1 MNLIIQN
8 NFGFLRWFDF
18 RKEFV
23 LILVTGAAGKTGKT
37 ITNALTRNG
46 IDVRAV
52 VRKEDQI
59 SEMEKV
65 GAKEVIVSDL
75 LDETTLDGAF
85 FGTTAIYHICPNMH
99 PQELEI
105 GQLMIQLAQKNHLKH
120 FVFHSVL
127 HPQVEAMPHHWKK
140 MRLEDQLFRMTIPFT
155 ILQPAAYMQNV
166 LGYLDKMLKTG
177 EYRIPYSTSSKSS
190 MIDLEDLAEVVVKV
204 FSESGHEN
212 AIYELSSTETLS
224 ALDVA
229 TVVASVTGKL
239 ILAGTLDR
247 STWEKDARKS
257 GLSDYAV
264 DTLIKM
270 FEYYEENDFIGNPN
284 QLKWL
289 LGREPT
295 TFDQFFRRE
304 YNN

>member
-1 MNLIIQN
+1 MILI
-8 NFGFLRWFDF
+8 
-18 RKEFV
+18 
-23 LILVTGAAGKTGKT
+23 TGAAGKTGRT
-37 ITNALTRNG
+37 ITQALTKQG
-46 IDVRAV
+46 SDVRAV
-52 VRKEDQI
+52 VRSEDQI

-75 LDETTLDGAF
+75 LDETKLDQAF
-85 FGTTAIYHICPNMH
+85 FGSTAIYHICPNMH
-99 PQELEI
+99 PQEEEI

-120 FVFHSVL
+120 FVYHSVL

-140 MRLEDQLFRMTIPFT
+140 MRVEDHLFRIQMPFT

-190 MIDLEDLAEVVVKV
+190 MIDLNDLAEVVVKV
-204 FSESGHEN
+204 FSEQGHEN
-212 AIYELSSTETLS
+212 AIYELSSSEALS

-229 TVVASVTGKL
+229 TVVAGITGKL

-247 STWEKDARKS
+247 TEWEKNARKS
-257 GLSDYAV
+257 GLSEYAV
-264 DTLIKM
+264 STLIKM
-270 FEYYEENDFIGNPN
+270 FAYYEENDFIGNPN
-284 QLKWL
+284 QLTWL

-295 TFDQFFRRE
+295 TFEQFFRNE
-304 YNN
+304 YKN

>member
-1 MNLIIQN
+1 M
-8 NFGFLRWFDF
+8 
-18 RKEFV
+18 
-23 LILVTGAAGKTGKT
+23 ILVTGAAGKTGKT

-85 FGTTAIYHICPNMH
+85 FGSTAIYHICPNMH

-247 STWEKDARKS
+247 STWKKDARKS